1 MILNKYEAEKVIR
14 YLQLQIN
21 EMCDEFR
28 NEFEF
33 LKHMRTQNTD
43 LTVVKSDLNILKE
56 YC

>member
-1 MILNKYEAEKVIR
+1 MNKYEAEKVIR

-43 LTVVKSDLNILKE
+43 LTGVKSDLNILKE